1 MPSLT
6 DEQIVELK
14 RLLPIARGS
23 ASKIGSMHSMWEVIF
38 DAEALIQGKNAIVD
52 DPEYLITQLRQYN
65 ANPRP

>member
-1 MPSLT
+1 MT
-6 DEQIVELK
+6 DEQTEEMR
-14 RLLPIARGS
+14 RLLPIARG
-23 ASKIGSMHSMWEVIF
+23 AAAKIGPMHSMWEVIF